1 VTAASYNNDVVAYM
15 NNVGCNQTGCHASGS
30 GLPGPWSD
38 TYWTNNAPIN
48 YCSSGSPPN
57 YIVSGNPNGSLIYQ
71 VLNATACS
79 SIPRM
84 PEGASAP
91 TAWKSGTNVSMFYQ
105 WINAGADGSN

>member
-1 VTAASYNNDVVAYM
+1 
-15 NNVGCNQTGCHASGS
+15 
-30 GLPGPWSD
+30 
-38 TYWTNNAPIN
+38 
-48 YCSSGSPPN
+48 
-57 YIVSGNPNGSLIYQ
+57 VSGNPNGSLIYQ